1 MTQYWENWEITKSG
15 WVDPLC
21 QWKFDIKSIYCK
33 NSLFTKNVQKH
44 IGNELTMAKQR
55 WTESSCVLCK
65 LVQHIPIICHTK
77 LFDQCYNKN
86 FVISHLFRCFFKFC
100 QLAASF
106 VLDFFFKKFK
116 IGWYLTKY
124 KKSANNNLFICI
136 WGLITKHG
144 YWYKSFGR
152 WVVGRLRPRYVLT

>member
-1 MTQYWENWEITKSG
+1 MLRCLSAEIWSVMPQYWENWEITKSG

-44 IGNELTMAKQR
+44 IENELTMAKQR

-77 LFDQCYNKN
+77 LFSQCYNKN
-86 FVISHLFRCFFKFC
+86 FVILVLFWCFFKLCHLPQDLFWI
-100 QLAASF
+100 
-106 VLDFFFKKFK
+106 FFQK
-116 IGWYLTKY
+116 IQ
-124 KKSANNNLFICI
+124 N
-136 WGLITKHG
+136 
-144 YWYKSFGR
+144 
-152 WVVGRLRPRYVLT
+152 WVVLNEI